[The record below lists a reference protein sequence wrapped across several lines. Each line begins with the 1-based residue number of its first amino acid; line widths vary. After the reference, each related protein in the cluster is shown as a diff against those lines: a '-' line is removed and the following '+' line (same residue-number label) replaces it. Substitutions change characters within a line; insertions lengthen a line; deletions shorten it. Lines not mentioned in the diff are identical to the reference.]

1 MDFITLTS
9 VCNGFTVFI
18 TLTSVC
24 NGFVFKYVCFHEIFS
39 STLPNH
45 GIYTQI
51 FSLIDF
57 KLLYMNATFY
67 SQIHIQPFLV
77 FGFMQIANLWVSQR
91 NIRLF
96 GYPNLTLCNS
106 PTIKSNPLLS
116 EDIQYSYPTFW
127 YLLHH

>member
-57 KLLYMNATFY
+57 KLLYMNEK
-67 SQIHIQPFLV
+67 SV
-77 FGFMQIANLWVSQR
+77 
-91 NIRLF
+91 
-96 GYPNLTLCNS
+96 YPHSKVTLADF
-106 PTIKSNPLLS
+106 TISKLLKV
-116 EDIQYSYPTFW
+116 Y
-127 YLLHH
+127 

>member
-57 KLLYMNATFY
+57 KLLYMNDIYHPGNELGIMY
-67 SQIHIQPFLV
+67 S
-77 FGFMQIANLWVSQR
+77 
-91 NIRLF
+91 
-96 GYPNLTLCNS
+96 T
-106 PTIKSNPLLS
+106 T
-116 EDIQYSYPTFW
+116 W
-127 YLLHH
+127 YLGT